1 MPSSKL
7 DDHATAGLEGMD
19 REHAVEMQM
28 VHALQAALTAGDRTK
43 AIVLMDQLEVFANA
57 HFMAEQHLM
66 RLHAYPG
73 FESHEVEHDRLIA
86 ELRELSTHV
95 LGHPDAGSQ
104 ESVEALERWLL
115 NHIRT
120 EDEALAEFLRQAPA
134 ARESD

>member
-1 MPSSKL
+1 MSSSKL
-7 DDHATAGLEGMD
+7 DENATAGLEGMD

-28 VHALQAALTAGDRTK
+28 VRALEAALAAGDRAK
-43 AIVLMDQLEVFANA
+43 VLVLVDQLEIFANA

-120 EDEALAEFLRQAPA
+120 EDEALAEFLRTASGA
-134 ARESD
+134 GERA

>member
-73 FESHEVEHDRLIA
+73 FERLIA

-120 EDEALAEFLRQAPA
+120 EDEALAEFLRTASGA
-134 ARESD
+134 GERA

>member
-7 DDHATAGLEGMD
+7 DEHATAGLEGMD

-95 LGHPDAGSQ
+95 LGHPDAGSRQ
-104 ESVEALERWLL
+104 SVEALERWLL
-115 NHIRT
+115 SHIHT
-120 EDEALAEFLRQAPA
+120 EDEALAEFLRQPPA